1 MFFYYVRPGD
11 TLYKISALFRV
22 PVEALLA
29 ANPGVIPTD
38 LLIGQQIRIPLEY
51 TEAPVQPGEQPRR
64 PF

>member
-11 TLYKISALFRV
+11 TLYKIAALFRV

-29 ANPGVIPTD
+29 ANPGVLPTD

-51 TEAPVQPGEQPRR
+51 SEAPAQSGEQPRQ